1 MKNLCLALVLVS
13 LVGCTRDVIF
23 YETID
28 TGCISFKPIRLTQQ
42 DKELVKSGAMSDSLV
57 SQLLT
62 HNETG
67 AERCGWKPNGSS
79 ATMQGPEKDPKDP
92 LAFPIVLRNSR
103 YE

>member
-1 MKNLCLALVLVS
+1 MKNLFLPLALAI
-13 LVGCTRDVIF
+13 LVGCTRDVIV

-42 DKELVKSGAMSDSLV
+42 DKELVRSGAMSDSLV
-57 SQLLT
+57 NQLLA

-67 AERCGWKPNGSS
+67 AERCGWKPNSSS

-92 LAFPIVLRNSR
+92 PGFPHRS
-103 YE
+103 EE